1 MFCESKKYYIGF
13 EIFWKRSRNMGYR
26 EIIEED
32 DFNRITEQNI
42 KFLDEISQKMKQGD
56 ISIFAGAGLSIA
68 SGYVDWK
75 KLLEPISKQLRLN
88 PNIDLTEIAQYYED
102 KFGRQGLN
110 SLVFNEFDKI
120 PKNNENINWLSKMP
134 ISEYWTTN
142 YDHVI
147 EQAIKKQGK
156 SYQKLV
162 KKEDFKYHKIGRE
175 VAIYKM
181 HGDKDS
187 PDDVV
192 LTKED
197 YQNYDIDRGIFTR
210 MLSVELIRKSFVF
223 IGFSFNDPNLE
234 RILSIAKQ
242 TLQGK
247 APQTHYCF
255 MRKVQLI
262 DYLNEHNR
270 LEIQNIEKY
279 IRDNNYQI
287 LRCNSMVKYGIQTIL
302 INDYDEIT
310 LMLKHLYNKYI
321 TNNVFISGGIN
332 PANLSDY
339 GTFKMVNDTNLNL
352 NSAESF
358 FTMLGRDLVDNGF
371 HIYTGF
377 GAGVGN
383 YVLAGVLQSN
393 KNRLNGEV
401 INDDIHISSM
411 MSVMDL
417 EKKNRIRRKMIEQ
430 CSSSIIV
437 FGYGKKDS
445 GTYQE
450 YHIAKDDNKY
460 IIPVKKTG
468 FAAKEIYNGLPKKEK
483 QELLF
488 LEKENE
494 ISVVIKE
501 IVNLLILHKKR
512 TEIELKEKIYSGIA
526 LSGIKVFISYHYESD
541 NAIAKEIADIV
552 NSEKTNIFTVI
563 EEQKKSNNSK
573 EIKKWVDEEI
583 LKTKFTILLIS
594 KDTFQREYVSY
605 EIKKS
610 KENRNTFI
618 PILID
623 NEKNIGLEQKTNQ
636 VKELLN
642 VINCEPTRFWYRDEG
657 GKNIVRWLNDAL
669 HVSEKV

>member
-1 MFCESKKYYIGF
+1 M
-13 EIFWKRSRNMGYR
+13 
-26 EIIEED
+26 
-32 DFNRITEQNI
+32 
-42 KFLDEISQKMKQGD
+42 
-56 ISIFAGAGLSIA
+56 
-68 SGYVDWK
+68 
-75 KLLEPISKQLRLN
+75 
-88 PNIDLTEIAQYYED
+88 
-102 KFGRQGLN
+102 
-110 SLVFNEFDKI
+110 
-120 PKNNENINWLSKMP
+120 
-134 ISEYWTTN
+134 
-142 YDHVI
+142 
-147 EQAIKKQGK
+147 
-156 SYQKLV
+156 
-162 KKEDFKYHKIGRE
+162 
-175 VAIYKM
+175 
-181 HGDKDS
+181 
-187 PDDVV
+187 V

-358 FTMLGRDLVDNGF
+358 LTMLGRDLVDNGF

>member
-56 ISIFAGAGLSIA
+56 ISIFAGAGLLA
-68 SGYVDWK
+68 
-75 KLLEPISKQLRLN
+75 PISKQLRLN

-358 FTMLGRDLVDNGF
+358 LTMLGRDLVDNGF

>member
-234 RILSIAKQ
+234 WISIAKQ

-358 FTMLGRDLVDNGF
+358 LTMLGRDLVDNGF

>member
-1 MFCESKKYYIGF
+1 M
-13 EIFWKRSRNMGYR
+13 
-26 EIIEED
+26 
-32 DFNRITEQNI
+32 
-42 KFLDEISQKMKQGD
+42 
-56 ISIFAGAGLSIA
+56 
-68 SGYVDWK
+68 
-75 KLLEPISKQLRLN
+75 
-88 PNIDLTEIAQYYED
+88 
-102 KFGRQGLN
+102 N

-358 FTMLGRDLVDNGF
+358 LTMLGRDLVDNGF

>member
-1 MFCESKKYYIGF
+1 MS
-13 EIFWKRSRNMGYR
+13 YR
-26 EIIEED
+26 KIVEED
-32 DFNRITEQNI
+32 NLNAITERNI

-56 ISIFAGAGLSIA
+56 ISIFAGAGLSVA

-75 KLLEPISKQLRLN
+75 KLLEPISKQLRLDS
-88 PNIDLTEIAQYYED
+88 NIELTEIAQYYKD

-110 SLVFNEFDKI
+110 ALVFNEFDKI
-120 PKNNENINWLSKMP
+120 PRNNENVNWLAKMP

-156 SYQKLV
+156 RYQKLV

-181 HGDKDS
+181 HGDKDA

-197 YQNYDIDRGIFTR
+197 YQNYDVDRGIFTR
-210 MLSVELIRKSFVF
+210 LLSVELIRKSFVF

-247 APQTHYCF
+247 SPQTHYCF

-262 DYLNEHNR
+262 DYLNENNR
-270 LEIQNIEKY
+270 LETHNIEKY
-279 IRDNNYQI
+279 IRDYNYQK

-310 LMLKHLYNKYI
+310 LMLTHLYNKYI

-332 PANLSDY
+332 PEKLSDY
-339 GTFKMVNDTNLNL
+339 GPFNMEDDTNLNL
-352 NSAESF
+352 NSPESF
-358 FTMLGRDLVDNGF
+358 LTILGRELVDNGF

-383 YVLAGVLQSN
+383 YILAGVLQSR
-393 KNRLNGEV
+393 KNRQSGEV

-411 MSVMDL
+411 MSLKDV
-417 EKKNRIRRKMIEQ
+417 ENKNRIRKKMIEQ

-437 FGYGKKDS
+437 FGYGNEDS

-450 YHIAKDDNKY
+450 YNIAKDEGKY
-460 IIPVKKTG
+460 VIPIEKTG
-468 FAAKEIYNGLPKKEK
+468 FAAKDIYNEKLSEKEK
-483 QELLF
+483 IELFF
-488 LEKENE
+488 LEKENK
-494 ISVVIKE
+494 ISVAIKE
-501 IVNLLILHKKR
+501 LINLLEQHKRKK
-512 TEIELKEKIYSGIA
+512 EIELKEKIYSGVA
-526 LSGIKVFISYHYESD
+526 LSGIKVFISYHYKSD
-541 NAIAKEIADIV
+541 NEIAKKIVEIV
-552 NSEKTNIFTVI
+552 NGEKTNMFTII
-563 EEQKKSNNSK
+563 EEEKKSEDST
-573 EIKKWVDEEI
+573 EIKTWVNEKI

-594 KDTFQREYVSY
+594 KETFDREYVSY
-605 EIKKS
+605 EIQKS
-610 KENRNTFI
+610 KENKNTFI
-618 PILID
+618 PILMD
-623 NEKNIGLEQKTNQ
+623 NENNKFTKPQ
-636 VKELLN
+636 VKRIKDKLLSGM
-642 VINCEPTRFWYRDEG
+642 NCEPLRRWYEDKGED
-657 GKNIVRWLNDAL
+657 NIVQWLNDAL
-669 HVSEKV
+669 HVLPEKKHDKL

>member
-339 GTFKMVNDTNLNL
+339 GTFKMVNDTNLN
-352 NSAESF
+352 F
-358 FTMLGRDLVDNGF
+358 
-371 HIYTGF
+371 
-377 GAGVGN
+377 
-383 YVLAGVLQSN
+383 
-393 KNRLNGEV
+393 
-401 INDDIHISSM
+401 
-411 MSVMDL
+411 
-417 EKKNRIRRKMIEQ
+417 
-430 CSSSIIV
+430 
-437 FGYGKKDS
+437 
-445 GTYQE
+445 
-450 YHIAKDDNKY
+450 
-460 IIPVKKTG
+460 
-468 FAAKEIYNGLPKKEK
+468 
-483 QELLF
+483 
-488 LEKENE
+488 
-494 ISVVIKE
+494 
-501 IVNLLILHKKR
+501 
-512 TEIELKEKIYSGIA
+512 
-526 LSGIKVFISYHYESD
+526 
-541 NAIAKEIADIV
+541 
-552 NSEKTNIFTVI
+552 
-563 EEQKKSNNSK
+563 NN
-573 EIKKWVDEEI
+573 
-583 LKTKFTILLIS
+583 
-594 KDTFQREYVSY
+594 
-605 EIKKS
+605 
-610 KENRNTFI
+610 
-618 PILID
+618 
-623 NEKNIGLEQKTNQ
+623 
-636 VKELLN
+636 
-642 VINCEPTRFWYRDEG
+642 
-657 GKNIVRWLNDAL
+657 VR
-669 HVSEKV
+669 

>member
-1 MFCESKKYYIGF
+1 
-13 EIFWKRSRNMGYR
+13 
-26 EIIEED
+26 
-32 DFNRITEQNI
+32 
-42 KFLDEISQKMKQGD
+42 
-56 ISIFAGAGLSIA
+56 
-68 SGYVDWK
+68 
-75 KLLEPISKQLRLN
+75 
-88 PNIDLTEIAQYYED
+88 
-102 KFGRQGLN
+102 
-110 SLVFNEFDKI
+110 
-120 PKNNENINWLSKMP
+120 MP

-358 FTMLGRDLVDNGF
+358 LTMLGRDLVDNGF

>member
-247 APQTHYCF
+247 APQIHYCF

-358 FTMLGRDLVDNGF
+358 LTMLGRDLVDNGF